1 MTFAFY
7 FLISIYWQK
16 YESENNYICMYKK
29 IEKVYYK
36 YVNKNSN
43 IIKRT
48 NNNDFFYFG

>member
-16 YESENNYICMYKK
+16 YESDKKLYMYKK

-36 YVNKNSN
+36 YVCK
-43 IIKRT
+43 
-48 NNNDFFYFG
+48 